1 MKKGIS
7 FFVFILIFSFSATAQ
22 ENKYPYTLSDFLRE
36 ALKHN
41 QIILSAAN
49 QQSSVVFSAL
59 AVKEG
64 YLPQFNIGSHLIV
77 APSRG
82 YDPAITNGGEFG
94 AQIGGSY
101 LVYDGGSKELSIR
114 KADIGVDQSK
124 TLLNSTKSDVLYL
137 VSTAFVEA
145 QKQER
150 ELVVLQNNYNLLE
163 EYLKLVNALHF
174 SGQASESDILKTMVR
189 VNNAKISMETQLTSL
204 KNSLKNLAVY
214 SGISV
219 DKVTKVDT
227 TFTIES
233 ADTTFLPDRNP
244 EVQAG
249 NLQLYSAK
257 LQVALAKAQVKPTVS
272 IGVDAGALTS
282 LPNLQQGL
290 SNVFGASAGIYVSM
304 PIITLGAIENRVK
317 SEEAITRSVEAQ
329 NHFLVINLEK
339 EFEVAR
345 NEYLRSVDKLK
356 ALRKNLVVALKN
368 LSLSQARYA
377 GGNGSSLEVLD
388 AIQLVNDVRMSIEE
402 TQADL
407 QLSLAA
413 MKRLNNSWSLSQ

>member
-7 FFVFILIFSFSATAQ
+7 FFVFILIFSFSAIAQ

-214 SGISV
+214 SGISI

-304 PIITLGAIENRVK
+304 PIITL
-317 SEEAITRSVEAQ
+317 
-329 NHFLVINLEK
+329 
-339 EFEVAR
+339 
-345 NEYLRSVDKLK
+345 
-356 ALRKNLVVALKN
+356 
-368 LSLSQARYA
+368 
-377 GGNGSSLEVLD
+377 
-388 AIQLVNDVRMSIEE
+388 
-402 TQADL
+402 
-407 QLSLAA
+407 
-413 MKRLNNSWSLSQ
+413 